1 MTDTFNQINLH
12 GMEQLF
18 TGNKIPANASDL
30 FFLYRVVFLLRKQCC
45 GSCRHF
51 HRRWMNAWIVLGSFK
66 PSRCQLFVS
75 THTQGNER
83 KKNGWLSSLATHWSS
98 KLVGWLE
105 THFTFTCRTTT
116 QFDYAWM
123 KNPMKCYFKHAFLGF
138 FLLLLHIFFC
148 AARCVSVCMWQP
160 IQLEWRKSQ

>member
-1 MTDTFNQINLH
+1 MKCANQFVVWVLLGSWWIHKRPSQKAATNTFSLIELKYTFGTFGTKTRHIYSLSLLIVISNAHTHTHEFKMMTDTFNQINLH

-45 GSCRHF
+45 GSCRHS

-83 KKNGWLSSLATHWSS
+83 KKM
-98 KLVGWLE
+98 VG
-105 THFTFTCRTTT
+105 
-116 QFDYAWM
+116 
-123 KNPMKCYFKHAFLGF
+123 
-138 FLLLLHIFFC
+138 
-148 AARCVSVCMWQP
+148 
-160 IQLEWRKSQ
+160 